1 MDLKT
6 SSSIVLFKMAS
17 GKRLSMITKCLAVV
31 LAMAS
36 FPYDTKG
43 SPNNT
48 KNSSMAVFQEGNMD
62 RVVQAVSDCPNCPNP
77 QLST

>member
-6 SSSIVLFKMAS
+6 SSNIVLFKMAS
-17 GKRLSMITKCLAVV
+17 GKRLSLITKCLAVV
-31 LAMAS
+31 LAMAI

-48 KNSSMAVFQEGNMD
+48 KNSSMAIFQEGNMD
-62 RVVQAVSDCPNCPNP
+62 RVIQAVSDCPNCPNP